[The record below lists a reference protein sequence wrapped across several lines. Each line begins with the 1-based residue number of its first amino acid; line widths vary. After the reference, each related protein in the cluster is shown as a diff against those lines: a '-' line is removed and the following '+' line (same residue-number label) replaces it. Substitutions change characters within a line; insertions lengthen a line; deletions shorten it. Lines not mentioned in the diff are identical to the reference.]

1 MRVTAEDI
9 EFKNLKT
16 KSKNL
21 YHRGHREHRE
31 KSLKTQNE

>member
-16 KSKNL
+16 KSKTL
-21 YHRGHREHRE
+21 YYRGHRE
-31 KSLKTQNE
+31 KSFKTQK